1 MHWQSAI
8 VLGIQPCMLVRS

>member
-8 VLGIQPCMLVRS
+8 VLGIQPIMLIRS